1 MAEQRNQ
8 NLILNRKG
16 NTTMVKRITISTV
29 RENIDARDAA
39 KLYGLKTNRSGF
51 ALCPFHG
58 EKTPSFKVYR
68 DHYYC
73 FGCQE
78 SGDVISLTMKLTG
91 LDFVHAMDRLAA
103 DFGIAPIPENGVKP
117 FEVPYERSAQ
127 FHRDTDRFWK
137 EFDKWV
143 MGFRALMD
151 RTDPKTHEDG
161 GNVSC
166 YMAAASHLDYLDHIR
181 ESFWGVTDDKE
192 KAKLVRAGLAYFEKL
207 DKYREDVK
215 KAIADTTAAQA

>member
-1 MAEQRNQ
+1 M
-8 NLILNRKG
+8 
-16 NTTMVKRITISTV
+16 KRITTTSV
-29 RENIDARDAA
+29 RENVDAREAA
-39 KLYGLKTNRSGF
+39 KLYGLKLNRSGM

-103 DFGIAPIPENGVKP
+103 DFGIAPISENGVKS
-117 FEVPYERSAQ
+117 FVDVPYERSAQ

-143 MGFRALMD
+143 IGFKALMEQS
-151 RTDPKTHEDG
+151 DPKTHEDG
-161 GNVSC
+161 GNVS
-166 YMAAASHLDYLDHIR
+166 YYIS
-181 ESFWGVTDDKE
+181 
-192 KAKLVRAGLAYFEKL
+192 
-207 DKYREDVK
+207 
-215 KAIADTTAAQA
+215 TTSANPSGE

>member
-1 MAEQRNQ
+1 M
-8 NLILNRKG
+8 
-16 NTTMVKRITISTV
+16 KRITTTV
-29 RENIDARDAA
+29 IRENIDAREAA
-39 KLYGLKTNRSGF
+39 ELYGLKLNRSGM

-91 LDFVHAMDRLAA
+91 LDFIHAMDRLAA

-117 FEVPYERSAQ
+117 FVDVPYERSAQ

-143 MGFRALMD
+143 MGFRTLMEQS
-151 RTDPKTHEDG
+151 DPKTREDG

-207 DKYREDVK
+207 GRYREDIV
-215 KAIADTTAAQA
+215 KAIEAAEAEKEDTNNG